1 MPKFDDVEKLKRHL
15 KAAMDAEMAEFLV
28 TSQAELGSVAV
39 SPFDTGRFRS
49 SWFAA
54 ESQSSNAVAPE
65 GADSPNTDAMG
76 LKVDSSKKYHLT
88 NNLPYAESVAIEG
101 KVVSQPKTWFTDFR
115 NQRLPKIQD
124 AAHRVIKQ
132 RYDL

>member
-15 KAAMDAEMAEFLV
+15 KAAMDAEMAEILV
-28 TSQAELGSVAV
+28 TSQAELGSTAV
-39 SPFDTGRFRS
+39 SPYDTGRFRS

-54 ESQSSNAVAPE
+54 ESQSSNEVAPE

-76 LKVDSSKKYHLT
+76 LKVDSRKEYFLT

-115 NQRLPKIQD
+115 NQRLPKIAD